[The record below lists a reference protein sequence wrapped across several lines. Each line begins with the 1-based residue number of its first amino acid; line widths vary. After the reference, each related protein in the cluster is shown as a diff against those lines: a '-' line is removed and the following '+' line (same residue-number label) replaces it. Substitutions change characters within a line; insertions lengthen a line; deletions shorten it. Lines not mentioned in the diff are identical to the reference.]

1 MAEGPIYLEAG
12 PKSLKAWAEISAKE
26 REEARRTFRMVA
38 RMEGIDMPE
47 PSLALLVLDKDL
59 PANIVASIVA
69 DPINSDHQILAVS
82 RRNYSYAATHMAA
95 QVLANDKA
103 KGLLKQ
109 LGRLNV
115 TSGATVVGPDGS
127 SLFDVEMPDPALL
140 RETESL
146 THMMTVATSRE
157 SVEIP
162 QIGRGQL
169 YRFDDPAR
177 RK

>member
-1 MAEGPIYLEAG
+1 MPEGPIYVESG
-12 PKSLKAWAEISAKE
+12 PTALKAWAEFSAKE
-26 REEARRTFRMVA
+26 REQARLAFRMVG

-47 PSLALLVLDKDL
+47 PSLALLVLDEDL
-59 PANIVASIVA
+59 PANTVASIVA
-69 DPINSDHQILAVS
+69 DPINSDHQVLAVS
-82 RRNYSYAATHMAA
+82 RRTYSYAATHMAA
-95 QVLANDKA
+95 QLLANNKTR
-103 KGLLKQ
+103 GLLKH

-146 THMMTVATSRE
+146 THMITVATSSE

-162 QIGRGQL
+162 QVGRGQL